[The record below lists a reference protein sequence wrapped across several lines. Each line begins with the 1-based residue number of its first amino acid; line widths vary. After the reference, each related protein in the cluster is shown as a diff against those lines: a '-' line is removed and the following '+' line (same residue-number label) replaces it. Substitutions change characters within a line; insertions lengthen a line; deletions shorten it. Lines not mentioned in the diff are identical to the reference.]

1 MGLLLVLVGVL
12 WGVLGTKLV
21 NVVVEGQDGKVE
33 EIMGTLESLLNTTS
47 YSTSS
52 LNIYILLQKNSQ
64 N

>member
-12 WGVLGTKLV
+12 LGVLGTKLV